1 MTFKHF
7 IYTLFFLTNLFALKN
22 QELTACAYIPEPNR
36 NSITFFN
43 PDIVTDTTY
52 RACYVDAGY
61 YMPDEYASAEMRYR
75 YNLLEWQQ
83 YFNSSGPPG
92 LQQVAEV
99 IYDIGAEA
107 LQKDVLN
114 PILQGGKPGKLIQ
127 GNALLRLLYDRKDAE
142 TPAYLVY
149 AKRCEP
155 FVQQIWE
162 YWDDSGRDTLQMQ
175 RLIEEGVRHYAAV
188 KPAYLKLRYAFQVV
202 RLAHYSGRYNDCILY
217 YNRMVTP
224 LLQSEDSFIKKSV
237 VLGWTMALKAGAL
250 LRTDKPA
257 EAMYLFSAVFN
268 HFADSRK
275 IAIQN
280 FNYGNEI
287 LWQQMLQ
294 FATTPAEKAALW
306 ALRSLQDN
314 ALDTAPLEQIYALAP
329 ESVLAEVMLIRE
341 INKTERFLLTPFLTD
356 TVIVETDTGKPDA
369 EVNQN
374 DIKENGIWHKIKNF
388 FSKIWHSIKKLF
400 KRGDTQK
407 ESHAISDLSNNSY
420 IEKLKIISEK
430 AAAGKKVRNADLWY
444 TAAAY
449 MAYLQQNYRQCYGY
463 LNRVSGSDKK
473 VQRQANLIYAL
484 ARVDEAGALTAETE
498 GLFAEALKN
507 MPRPQY
513 EYNNYGIFSRVL
525 ARLAQNYLENGN
537 VPRAFLCLDK
547 AMETSAANAIL
558 DFYASEADLNELQN
572 LLNAP
577 RKTAFDTLLLNN
589 SRCTP
594 AFVADVL
601 GTKLMR
607 KLQYTGA
614 LQQFEK
620 IPDDYWLKD
629 TLHYFTNANYIYFTC
644 NFNGMGVSD
653 SCNKAGFA
661 RKVVELQQAAK
672 QNPQTADVYYR
683 QLADGFFATPY
694 WGYNGA
700 LWHGSLVATLNYY
713 YDYIPGSYPLNL
725 PQFAND
731 LYKTQQAFLEEYG
744 TRKVALAYYEKV
756 IETTKDPEL
765 AASSAYMAILAQQ
778 EPLTSLHEGNYK
790 DRRFQKMLK
799 EKYAGTGFY
808 RSMVQTCPGIED
820 Y

>member
-1 MTFKHF
+1 MTFKHLL
-7 IYTLFFLTNLFALKN
+7 YTIFFLINLFALKN

-61 YMPDEYASAEMRYR
+61 YMPDEYASSEMRYR

-83 YFNSSGPPG
+83 YFNSTKPPG

-99 IYDIGAEA
+99 IYDISAEA
-107 LQKDVLN
+107 LQKDALN
-114 PILQGGKPGKLIQ
+114 PILQGSKPGKLIES
-127 GNALLRLLYDRKDAE
+127 NALLRLLYNRKDAE
-142 TPAYLVY
+142 TLTYLIY
-149 AKRCEP
+149 AKQCEP
-155 FVQQIWE
+155 FVQHIWD
-162 YWDDSGRDTLQMQ
+162 YWDDPGRDTLKMQ

-188 KPAYLKLRYAFQVV
+188 KPAYLKLRYAFQIV
-202 RLAHYSGRYNDCILY
+202 RLAHYSEKYSDCTLY
-217 YNRMVTP
+217 YDRLVTP
-224 LLQSEDSFIKKSV
+224 LLQPDNSFINKSV

-250 LRTDKPA
+250 LRTNKPA

-268 HFADSRK
+268 NFADSRK

-280 FNYGNEI
+280 FNYGNET

-294 FATTPAEKAALW
+294 FTKTPAEKAALW
-306 ALRSLQDN
+306 ALRSMQDN
-314 ALDTAPLEQIYALAP
+314 ALDIAPLEQIYALAP
-329 ESVLAEVMLIRE
+329 ESTLAEVMLIRE

-356 TVIVETDTGKPDA
+356 TIVVETNAAKPDV
-369 EVNQN
+369 EVNQKN
-374 DIKENGIWHKIKNF
+374 IKEKGIWHKIKSF
-388 FSKIWHSIKKLF
+388 FAKIWNSIKKLF
-400 KRGDTQK
+400 NWSEAKK
-407 ESHAISDLSNNSY
+407 ENRTVGGLSNHLY
-420 IEKLKIISEK
+420 IENLKIISEK

-449 MAYLQQNYRQCYGY
+449 LAYLQQNYRQCYGF
-463 LNRVSGSDKK
+463 LNHVSGADKK
-473 VQRQANLIYAL
+473 VQAQANLIYAL
-484 ARVDEAGALTAETE
+484 ARVDEAGTLTAETE

-507 MPRPQY
+507 LPRPQY

-525 ARLAQNYLENGN
+525 ARLAQNYLKNGN

-547 AMETSAANAIL
+547 AMETSAANALL
-558 DFYASEADLNELQN
+558 DFYASEKDLNELQN
-572 LLNAP
+572 LLNTP
-577 RKTAFDTLLLNN
+577 RKTGFDTLLLNN

-607 KLQYTGA
+607 KLQYAEA
-614 LQQFEK
+614 LQEFEK
-620 IPDDYWLKD
+620 IPNDYWLKD
-629 TLHYFTNANYIYFTC
+629 SLHYFANANYIYFTC
-644 NFNGMGVSD
+644 NFNGLGVSD
-653 SCNKAGFA
+653 SCNKTGFA
-661 RKVVELQQAAK
+661 RKVVELQEAAK

-700 LWHGSLVATLNYY
+700 LWHGSLVASLNYY
-713 YDYIPGSYPLNL
+713 YDYMPGAYPLNL
-725 PQFAND
+725 PKFAKN
-731 LYKTQQAFLEEYG
+731 LYEAQQLFLEEYG
-744 TRKVALAYYEKV
+744 TRKVAIAYYQKV

-765 AASSAYMAILAQQ
+765 AASSAYMALLAQQ
-778 EPLTSLHEGNYK
+778 EPLSSLHEGNYK
-790 DRRFQKMLK
+790 DRKFQKLLK
-799 EKYAGTGFY
+799 EKYSGTDFY
-808 RSMVQTCPGIED
+808 HAMVQTCPGIGE